1 MTPHPGP
8 WSVVLIDNAQIHHY
22 PDVIELV
29 ESYGTLH
36 SSHFDCSSLSFS
48 GCHMEYL
55 PPYLPDFILIEQGS
69 SVIKYHLCP
78 QGVGF
83 YNGASMYFEL
93 YDVCSLI
100 TPEMTWGFFHQCGY
114 YVG

>member
-1 MTPHPGP
+1 M
-8 WSVVLIDNAQIHHY
+8 VLIDNARIHHH

-48 GCHMEYL
+48 GCRVEYL
-55 PPYLPDFILIEQGS
+55 PPYSPDFMPIEQGF
-69 SVIKYHLCP
+69 SVIKSHLRR
-78 QGVGF
+78 QGLGF
-83 YNGASMYFEL
+83 YNSNSMYFEL
-93 YDVCSLI
+93 YNACSLI
-100 TPEMTWGFFHQCGY
+100 TPEMTWGFFHHCGY